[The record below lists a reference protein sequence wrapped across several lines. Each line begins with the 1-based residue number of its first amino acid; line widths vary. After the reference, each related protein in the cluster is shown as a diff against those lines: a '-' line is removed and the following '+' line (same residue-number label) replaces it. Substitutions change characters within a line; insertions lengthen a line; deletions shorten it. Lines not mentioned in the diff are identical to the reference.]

1 MKSKRSRILFK
12 EIVSMSLSSLG
23 ANKLRSGLTM
33 IGITIGVFS
42 VISVMTAIGALQDSI
57 ESGISFLGANI
68 FQFAKYPA
76 NVNAGGQMKKKYEN
90 RKNITYRQAL
100 RYAELMDGRA
110 REVCL
115 KTFDFKGQAVYNG
128 LKTTPSLTVVGTNK
142 SFLVANA
149 YTLSYG
155 RNINDEDVEF
165 SRTAL
170 VVGKQIEKTLFPH
183 ESPIGKVIR
192 LNGHIFS
199 IVGVLEEK
207 GTAFGQSQDDICIM
221 PITRFFENFGEAKRT
236 VNVATQ
242 SFSQETYNGAFDRGV
257 GAMRIARGLK
267 PNQENDFEIYT
278 NDSLKSAF
286 TSVAG
291 VVRIGAFVISF
302 IALIAA
308 GIGIM
313 NIMLV
318 SVTERTKEIG
328 VRKSI
333 GARSRD
339 ILQQFLTEA
348 VFISEAGGILG
359 IILGVIG
366 GDLLAL
372 WLKVDLVFPYGWAIA
387 GLLVC
392 SAIGI
397 GFGFYPAYRAA
408 ALDPIEA
415 LRYE

>member
-1 MKSKRSRILFK
+1 MRFR
-12 EIVSMSLSSLG
+12 EIIAMALSSLG
-23 ANKLRSGLTM
+23 ANKLRSALTM
-33 IGITIGVFS
+33 TGITIGVFS
-42 VISVMTAIGALQDSI
+42 VISVMTAIGALQNSI

-76 NVNAGGQMKKKYEN
+76 NVSAGGDAQKKYEN
-90 RKNITYRQAL
+90 RHNITYQQAL
-100 RYAELMDGRA
+100 KYSELMEGKA

-115 KTFDFKGQAVYNG
+115 KTFGHDLKGQAVYKG
-128 LKTTPSLTVVGTNK
+128 VKTTPSLTVAGTNR
-142 SFLVANA
+142 SFLTANA
-149 YTLSYG
+149 YSLGYG
-155 RNINDEDVEF
+155 RNLSDEDVKF
-165 SRTAL
+165 SRRVL
-170 VVGKQIEKTLFPH
+170 VVGKVIEKRLFPH

-192 LNGHIFS
+192 LSGHTYTI
-199 IVGVLEEK
+199 IGVLEEK
-207 GTAFGQSQDDICIM
+207 GTSFGQSQDDICIM
-221 PITRFFENFGEAKRT
+221 PITRFFEDYGEAKRS
-236 VNVATQ
+236 VNIATQ
-242 SFSQETYNGAFDRGV
+242 AFSHETYNRTMDEGI
-257 GAMRIARGLK
+257 GAMRVARGLRA
-267 PNQENDFEIYT
+267 NQENDFEIYS

-286 TSVAG
+286 TSIAG
-291 VVRIGAFVISF
+291 VVKIGAFVISL

-328 VRKSI
+328 IRKSI

-339 ILQQFLTEA
+339 ILRQFLTEA
-348 VFISEAGGILG
+348 VFISEAGGLFG

-372 WLKVDLVFPYGWAIA
+372 WLKVDLIFPFGWAIA

-408 ALDPIEA
+408 QLDPIEA
-415 LRYE
+415 LRFE

>member
-1 MKSKRSRILFK
+1 
-12 EIVSMSLSSLG
+12 MSLSSLG

-192 LNGHIFS
+192 
-199 IVGVLEEK
+199 
-207 GTAFGQSQDDICIM
+207 
-221 PITRFFENFGEAKRT
+221 
-236 VNVATQ
+236 
-242 SFSQETYNGAFDRGV
+242 
-257 GAMRIARGLK
+257 
-267 PNQENDFEIYT
+267 
-278 NDSLKSAF
+278 
-286 TSVAG
+286 
-291 VVRIGAFVISF
+291 
-302 IALIAA
+302 
-308 GIGIM
+308 
-313 NIMLV
+313 
-318 SVTERTKEIG
+318 
-328 VRKSI
+328 
-333 GARSRD
+333 
-339 ILQQFLTEA
+339 
-348 VFISEAGGILG
+348 
-359 IILGVIG
+359 
-366 GDLLAL
+366 
-372 WLKVDLVFPYGWAIA
+372 
-387 GLLVC
+387 
-392 SAIGI
+392 
-397 GFGFYPAYRAA
+397 
-408 ALDPIEA
+408 
-415 LRYE
+415 